1 MELHIA
7 DERAFLLT
15 EQFTPEQA
23 REKAIAAKMTV
34 FGMLNNLLFRPKEND
49 VQITRTERRYEPI
62 WHIVCHSEVEYDIR
76 STFTLTVPNKYGAA
90 VVLDAIPDQTFT
102 PEKGQ
107 IALTGTTQCHED
119 HKREVIYDAVTGIEQ
134 PTWEKFLV
142 YPKEEIANLAAFRPE
157 GVIVVPPET
166 RASALVR
173 QQLAGMM
180 QAVQADNVHKEIVEI
195 QTVDLYF
202 HPVFV
207 YEYHWVSKDRRQTVQ
222 IDGLSGELST
232 AQKAI
237 GSIMG
242 KSITPELLFDVG
254 ADAVDL
260 LIPGGGI
267 AMKVGRAL
275 TRKQSQG

>member
-1 MELHIA
+1 MELNIA
-7 DERAFLLT
+7 DERAFLLK

-62 WHIVCHSEVEYDIR
+62 WHIVCHSEVDYDVR
-76 STFTLTVPNKYGAA
+76 STFTMSVPNKYGTT
-90 VVLDAIPDQTFT
+90 VLLDTLPDQPLT

-107 IALTGTTQCHED
+107 ITLAGIVKCHED
-119 HKREVIYDAVTGIEQ
+119 HKREVIYDAVTGTEQ
-134 PTWEKFLV
+134 PSLEKFLV
-142 YPKEEIANLAAFRPE
+142 YPKEEITNLADFHPE
-157 GVIVVPPET
+157 GGIVVPPET
-166 RASALVR
+166 RASYLVR
-173 QQLAGMM
+173 QQLADIM
-180 QAVQADNVHKEIVEI
+180 QAVQADTVHKEIVEI
-195 QTVDLYF
+195 QIVDLYF
-202 HPVFV
+202 HPVFL

-222 IDGLSGELST
+222 IDGLTGELST
-232 AQKAI
+232 ATKAI
-237 GSIMG
+237 GTIMG

-267 AMKVGRAL
+267 ALKVGRAL
-275 TRKQSQG
+275 TRKQS